1 MTYPLHSSDST
12 LCVCAASCGLL
23 RSLQRVMNSVRE
35 HESQISRGLRA
46 ACNRLYLTIL
56 VCFVFNKLSVTPMSV
71 PKLTFHHILLYNDL
85 QQMCLTSSIVVLAAS
100 MRTFHRAP
108 ARTVP
113 SNLSIVQQAPF
124 ETVLDYVTGWR
135 VARPRSCSACQQPL
149 VNGCHSN
156 RWYE

>member
-1 MTYPLHSSDST
+1 
-12 LCVCAASCGLL
+12 
-23 RSLQRVMNSVRE
+23 MNSERE

-113 SNLSIVQQAPF
+113 SNLSIVQQAPLRQSS
-124 ETVLDYVTGWR
+124 TMSPAGSH
-135 VARPRSCSACQQPL
+135 VARPGSCSACQQPL
-149 VNGCHSN
+149 VNGCHTAADGTN
-156 RWYE
+156 DMLHHRAILQ